1 MVAGCYDVRGSILL
15 CGISS
20 SHLTNTLT
28 QMLVGQTPFYAET
41 LTGTYGK
48 IMAFKTSLVF
58 PEPDEVEISE
68 IAKVMLYFITSVS
81 SSMDL
86 RISSAS
92 CAARARSVWAGAVC
106 STFKSIPS
114 SRALIGPPSKLV
126 CGFLHQSIECVRCF
140 TACLDHPTNREAAVR
155 AERRWRNR
163 HIQL

>member
-1 MVAGCYDVRGSILL
+1 M
-15 CGISS
+15 
-20 SHLTNTLT
+20 

-68 IAKVMLYFITSVS
+68 IAKVTLYFIASVALN
-81 SSMDL
+81 MHT

-106 STFKSIPS
+106 STFKSTPS
-114 SRALIGPPSKLV
+114 SRVLIGTPSKIV
-126 CGFLHQSIECVRCF
+126 CRFIG
-140 TACLDHPTNREAAVR
+140 
-155 AERRWRNR
+155 
-163 HIQL
+163 